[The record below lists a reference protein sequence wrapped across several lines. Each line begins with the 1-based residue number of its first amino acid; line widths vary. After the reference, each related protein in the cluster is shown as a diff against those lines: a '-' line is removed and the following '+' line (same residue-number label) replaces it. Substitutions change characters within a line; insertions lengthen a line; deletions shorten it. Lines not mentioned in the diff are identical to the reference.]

1 MSVSQETRRESYARV
16 NKRLRRAEIN
26 LVLWEAEEP
35 MTAREI
41 SRALGY
47 YERNATQPRLNEMK
61 RDGVVVELGKK
72 HDALT
77 ERNVTAYWLAKR
89 KAPDEA
95 GPLDKGARKNIAPSE
110 YHGKGGMSNE

>member
-1 MSVSQETRRESYARV
+1 MSIGQETRRESHTKV
-16 NKRLRRAEIN
+16 DKTKRRAEITA
-26 LVLWEAEEP
+26 VLWRAGEP

-61 RDGVVVELGKK
+61 RDGVVVELGRKY
-72 HDALT
+72 DTLT

-95 GPLDKGARKNIAPSE
+95 GPLDKGAKKNIAPSE
-110 YHGKGGMSNE
+110 YHGKGGMSNG

>member
-1 MSVSQETRRESYARV
+1 MSISQETRRESHAKVDKQRRRV
-16 NKRLRRAEIN
+16 EIA
-26 LVLWEAEEP
+26 LVLWKAEAP

-61 RDGVVVELGKK
+61 QDGVVVEMGKK
-72 HDALT
+72 YDALT

-89 KAPDEA
+89 KAPD
-95 GPLDKGARKNIAPSE
+95 GRPSDKGASKNTAST
-110 YHGKGGMSNE
+110 HF

>member
-1 MSVSQETRRESYARV
+1 MSIGQETRRESHAKV
-16 NKRLRRAEIN
+16 DKTKRRAEITA
-26 LVLWEAEEP
+26 VLWRAGEP

-72 HDALT
+72 YDALT
-77 ERNVTAYWLAKR
+77 DRRVTAYWLAKR
-89 KAPDEA
+89 KAPD
-95 GPLDKGARKNIAPSE
+95 GLPSDKGARKNTASTE